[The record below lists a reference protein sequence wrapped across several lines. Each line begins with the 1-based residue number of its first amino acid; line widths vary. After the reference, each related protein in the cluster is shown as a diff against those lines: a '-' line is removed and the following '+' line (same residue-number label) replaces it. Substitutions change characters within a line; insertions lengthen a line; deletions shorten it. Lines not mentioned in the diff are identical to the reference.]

1 MKATIYNQKGTSAG
15 TIDLP
20 ESVFGLKWK
29 TDLVHQVVEGIR
41 SNKRA
46 GTADTK
52 GRGEVRGGGK
62 KPWKQKGTGRARH
75 GSSRS
80 PIWVGGGVTHGP
92 LAEKN
97 YKKKI
102 NKKMRIAAL
111 FTVLSKKFKDEEI
124 IFVDS
129 LAQSAIKTKTAMDA
143 ITNISKG
150 VGIKDLANAKKA
162 RALVALSEKNTN
174 IQKSFRNIP
183 SLEMAVIQNINP
195 MQLLNQKYLIIENPE
210 VAIAFLTSK
219 LEK

>member
-1 MKATIYNQKGTSAG
+1 
-15 TIDLP
+15 
-20 ESVFGLKWK
+20 
-29 TDLVHQVVEGIR
+29 
-41 SNKRA
+41 
-46 GTADTK
+46 
-52 GRGEVRGGGK
+52 
-62 KPWKQKGTGRARH
+62 
-75 GSSRS
+75 
-80 PIWVGGGVTHGP
+80 
-92 LAEKN
+92 
-97 YKKKI
+97 
-102 NKKMRIAAL
+102 MRIAAL

-129 LAQSAIKTKTAMDA
+129 LAQSAIKTKTAMDV

-150 VGIKDLANAKKA
+150 AGIKDLASAKKA